1 MSARPDSVWRI
12 APMRTD
18 DLDAVMSIESAVY
31 PFPWT
36 RGNFADSMATGYRCD
51 VASVGGE
58 LVAYSVLMLAMDE
71 SHLLNL
77 TVSGAWQ
84 RRGYGRGMLL
94 HLMDAARAAGARR
107 MFLEVRPSNDAGRS
121 LYAANGFLQ
130 IAVRWDY
137 YPAEG
142 GREHALLLARDL

>member
-18 DLDAVMSIESAVY
+18 ELDAVTAIENAAY

-36 RGNFADSMATGYRCD
+36 RGNFADSMATGYRCE
-51 VASVGGE
+51 VATVGGE
-58 LVAYSVLMLAMDE
+58 LVAYSVLMLALDE

-94 HLMDAARAAGARR
+94 HLMDAARTAGTRR
-107 MFLEVRPSNDAGRS
+107 MFLEVRPSNDAGRA

-130 IAVRWDY
+130 IAVRRAY

-142 GREHALLLARDL
+142 GREDALLLARDL